1 MKNLIFI
8 LVVILGMGLNAQTS
22 FDKPKIFVRVYDMQG
37 NKIGKG
43 KISAISENSLQLSR
57 HKKTADF
64 PLSNIGQI
72 RTKRSIGNNFATG
85 AMIGAVAVGILGA
98 VFAEPDSGWFS
109 YTAGEGAGAGIIAGG
124 ILGAGVGGLSIV
136 FKNAKSYR
144 INANPEQWKVFME
157 AMVKR

>member
-1 MKNLIFI
+1 MKNLIFV
-8 LVVILGMGLNAQTS
+8 LAVILGISMHAQTS
-22 FDKPKIFVRVYDMQG
+22 FEKPRDFIRVYDLLG

-43 KISAISENSLQLSR
+43 KISAISGTSLELSR
-57 HKKTADF
+57 QNKATLY

-98 VFAEPDSGWFS
+98 ISAEPDSGWFS
-109 YTAGEGAGAGIIAGG
+109 YTAGEGAAAGGITGG
-124 ILGAGVGGLSIV
+124 ILGAGIGGLSIV

-144 INANPEQWKVFME
+144 INADPEKWKIFMD
-157 AMVKR
+157 AILK